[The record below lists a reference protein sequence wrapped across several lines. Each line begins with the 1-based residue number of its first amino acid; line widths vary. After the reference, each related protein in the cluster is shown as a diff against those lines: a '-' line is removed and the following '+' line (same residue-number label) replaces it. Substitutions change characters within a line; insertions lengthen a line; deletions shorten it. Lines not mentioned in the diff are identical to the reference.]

1 MHFIGNGHCQCGED
15 FPGLEMPIFPGGVCV
30 CCVTAGLSRA
40 AGPSVGTHSYPFSV
54 HVGFRILTLPV

>member
-40 AGPSVGTHSYPFSV
+40 AGPSVGTLSYPFSV
-54 HVGFRILTLPV
+54 HL